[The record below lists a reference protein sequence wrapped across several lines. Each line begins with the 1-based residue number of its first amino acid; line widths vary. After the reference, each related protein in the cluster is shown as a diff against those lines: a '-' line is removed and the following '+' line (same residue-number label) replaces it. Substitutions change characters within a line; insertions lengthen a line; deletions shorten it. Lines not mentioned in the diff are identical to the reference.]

1 MSEEPVK
8 VKVKRKM
15 IEGVQYLMD
24 SDNILYNPQTQEEV
38 GIWDEESRTIQ
49 PLPEGFFDD
58 DDEEEEEEDKNTD
71 VVKRFEFEGKNYLKS
86 KKTGV
91 IYNLDQEPIGKWNE
105 AKNRID
111 FSEPDSEDD
120 EEDDD
125 ENPDED
131 EGVYYLSEDTNFF
144 SHTIEKTRPNG
155 NVYHIPSFDTGVRL
169 SNSFMSE
176 GIVKFFTGAFN
187 MGVPAFVE
195 TNGITRIL
203 GGMNSSYSYEVLFI
217 GEDDEEQ
224 GRRLSKKIGDI
235 VGIYSPSKKAF
246 VGLFDF
252 DKKHTTLETYDRD
265 IVNAFRNYILPKVL
279 FMKPETLY
287 NYKPKELKVPP
298 LEKALEDSK
307 RDLDAETDPIK
318 QKVLRSLMKKIIS
331 SIPKA
336 KEFDDAELKKRE
348 RYAAEDAAT
357 KQKNKQLLAE
367 QKRIKKEIKDK
378 EDEEKRILTEKRKK
392 EKEERDAAAAQVKA
406 VNEELQATKKK
417 KIQETVKSITPVST
431 TEPPMDIES
440 QYKRAVDEFKLAKS
454 GLAEAEE
461 NLKVATES
469 NNQVQIALKTNSLK
483 SARDRWN
490 VTARKVKEIQ
500 KIRGEKTGVGI
511 DSCWE
516 GYEAIGLK
524 KKGKKLVPN
533 CVPLEGGKLKGMTN
547 EDKKRKEL
555 LQYSD
560 PKKAL
565 ENAIKYLKK
574 DIVFSLST
582 KPKKKY
588 MVMNPDTMK
597 WTHFGEMGYE
607 DFLKHKDPIRQNN
620 YLKRTANMKGKWK
633 NDKYSAN
640 NLAREILWR

>member
-131 EGVYYLSEDTNFF
+131 EGVYYLSEDTDFF

-176 GIVKFFTGAFN
+176 DIVTFFTGAFN
-187 MGVPAFVE
+187 MRVPVFVE

-203 GGMNSSYSYEVLFI
+203 GGMNSRYSYEVLFI
-217 GEDDEEQ
+217 GEDDEGQ
-224 GRRLSKKIGDI
+224 GRRLSKKLGDV

-252 DKKHTTLETYDRD
+252 DKKHTTLETYDRN
-265 IVNAFRNYILPKVL
+265 IVDAFRNYILPKVL

-357 KQKNKQLLAE
+357 KQKNKELLAE

-378 EDEEKRILTEKRKK
+378 NDEEQRILTEKRKK

-417 KIQETVKSITPVST
+417 KIQEVVKSVTPFSNITPVST
-431 TEPPMDIES
+431 TELPMDIES

-469 NNQVQIALKTNSLK
+469 NHQVQISLKTNALK

-511 DSCWE
+511 
-516 GYEAIGLK
+516 
-524 KKGKKLVPN
+524 
-533 CVPLEGGKLKGMTN
+533 EGGKLKGMTN

-565 ENAIKYLKK
+565 QNAIKYLKK

-620 YLKRTANMKGKWK
+620 YLKRTANMKGNWK